1 MIDMTK
7 TITREYKVGRSSFE
21 IVRCEI
27 NRDLTAELGEL
38 QYPAGTIVNNH
49 ITNEVYQLTGVSPAV
64 DAVLRK
70 ILEAPG
76 GRGSPAVTVSPAA
89 TVPPAV
95 SVLNVVAIL
104 MLLLGA
110 AYFVARWRRR
120 KSLQD

>member
-1 MIDMTK
+1 MTR
-7 TITREYKVGRSSFE
+7 TITREYKVSRSSFE
-21 IVRCEI
+21 IVQCEI
-27 NRDLTAELGEL
+27 NRNLTAELGEL

-70 ILEAPG
+70 ILEAPRQP
-76 GRGSPAVTVSPAA
+76 RGSPAAS
-89 TVPPAV
+89 VPPAV
-95 SVLNVVAIL
+95 SVLNVVAIV

-120 KSLQD
+120 KSLPS